1 MVSRCIPLSSQSLP
15 IDNADSGVE
24 APRWKEDGMDHDDE
38 CEDAE
43 KYAEEVSEEIELR
56 DGELCE
62 GLEIPKEAACSEEDE
77 DETEMGVSSTGTGA
91 EEEIFVEENVV
102 L

>member
-1 MVSRCIPLSSQSLP
+1 M
-15 IDNADSGVE
+15 
-24 APRWKEDGMDHDDE
+24 
-38 CEDAE
+38 
-43 KYAEEVSEEIELR
+43 SEEIELR

-62 GLEIPKEAACSEEDE
+62 GLEIPEEAACSEEDE

-91 EEEIFVEENVV
+91 EEEIFVEGNVV